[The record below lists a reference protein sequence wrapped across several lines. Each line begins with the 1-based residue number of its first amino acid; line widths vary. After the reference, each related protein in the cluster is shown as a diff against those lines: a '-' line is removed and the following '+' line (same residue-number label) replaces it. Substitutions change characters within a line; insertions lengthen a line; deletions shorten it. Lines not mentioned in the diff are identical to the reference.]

1 MPFCQNC
8 GNKLDDQAA
17 FCPKCGTACGNVG
30 SANTTEEFAKREQ
43 VFVGK
48 IRKCPQ
54 CGAVLNTDAVTCPE
68 CGFDLGVKNI
78 GNAVVEF
85 QNQLRELDRKEAE
98 YRRTPEG
105 MIDFDFDGNR
115 ESGEDVFMG
124 KKIRS
129 LHQPSP
135 LMIQKAS
142 LIQSVLVP
150 HNKGE
155 ILEFLSI
162 GKGALAPA
170 QPGSYWHKIW
180 SGFVRRCVEEGKL
193 YYSDD
198 AVFCAKLD
206 SAVKNIPQQ
215 VDDVQNPLLD
225 ENDSSSEKNKNLVK
239 KGCGIGCIAFFLLCL
254 ICFIISAALGLK

>member
-1 MPFCQNC
+1 MPFCKKC
-8 GNKLDDQAA
+8 GNKLDDQTA
-17 FCPKCGTACGNVG
+17 FCPKCGTANEWAG
-30 SANTTEEFAKREQ
+30 SVNNSGEYAKREQ

-68 CGFDLGVKNI
+68 CGFDLGVKNV
-78 GNAVVEF
+78 GNAVIEF
-85 QNQLRELDRKEAE
+85 QNQLRDLDEKIAQHAV
-98 YRRTPEG
+98 
-105 MIDFDFDGNR
+105 DHWDHFDGNT
-115 ESGEDVFMG
+115 ESGEEIFMG

-135 LMIQKAS
+135 IVNQKAA
-142 LIQSVLVP
+142 LIQSVLIP

-162 GKGALAPA
+162 GKGGLAPA

-198 AVFCAKLD
+198 ADFCAKLD

-215 VDDVQNPLLD
+215 VDDVQNLLLD
-225 ENDSSSEKNKNLVK
+225 ENGSSSGKNKNLMK